1 MLINLHQLKTAGK
14 SLEGIFYR
22 NYKDKLFYL
31 TKKYKNSEKIHI
43 KDMYKILDRKF
54 IKNELKNKS
63 VITGHMLFGAHK
75 KLPEFKIKYYSTL
88 RDPYLRAKS
97 YYFYIMQYNKFE
109 ITKVLKKNKIEFE
122 EFCDFSKLS
131 KKKIK
136 KYGFSNRAIEEI
148 RLIVNNGQTR
158 VISGNTKLSEHKSY
172 KLAKKNI
179 SKYFISVGIVEMYE
193 KSIVILAT
201 KMKFKFPIFLNKVNT
216 SNSFNFKLDSEDKIK
231 KKFYISN
238 YYDLK
243 LHREYSLKIKKEINK
258 RLIYYNLLLAIN
270 KINSYFQIIFR
281 QLFKKIIVK
290 LYLK

>member
-22 NYKDKLFYL
+22 NYKDKIFYL
-31 TKKYKNSEKIHI
+31 TKKQKNSEKIHI
-43 KDMYKILDRKF
+43 KDMYKILDQKF
-54 IKNELKNKS
+54 IKNELKSKS

-97 YYFYIMQYNKFE
+97 YYFYIMQNNKFE

-122 EFCDFSKLS
+122 KFCDFSKFS

-158 VISGNTKLSEHKSY
+158 LISGNYKLSEHKSY
-172 KLAKKNI
+172 QLAKKNI
-179 SKYFISVGIVEMYE
+179 NKYFISVGILEMYE
-193 KSIVILAT
+193 QSIAILAS
-201 KMKFKFPIFLNKVNT
+201 KMKFKFPVFLNKVNT
-216 SNSFNFKLDSEDKIK
+216 SNSSNFKLENEDRIK
-231 KKFYISN
+231 TKFYTKN
-238 YYDLK
+238 NYDLK

-258 RLIYYNLLLAIN
+258 RLIYYNSLLVIN
-270 KINSYFQIIFR
+270 RINSYFQIIFR
-281 QLFKKIIVK
+281 PFLKKIIVK